1 MILKQSVRNNYY
13 RETRETRENSYGL
26 FLPVRTVRVVRGSCF

>member
-13 RETRETRENSYGL
+13 RETRETRENSNGL
-26 FLPVRTVRVVRGSCF
+26 FLLVRTLRVLRGS